1 MKQYRVNYRLLILL
15 ILVFILMTVVGTLS
29 HELGHYAMAKNLGY
43 EARINYKSSAH
54 WDDVTT
60 NYLREVYAQ
69 YLPEIKSHS
78 YFPGREKY
86 ESITAKY
93 ESDNFWIVLGGPL
106 QTMITGTIG
115 LLLLLGYRNSCIV
128 SGKVTGIG
136 WTIIFLSLFWL
147 RQVANLGVGILTFLM
162 NGKVSPTGDEMR
174 LALQLG
180 INLWSIQLITG
191 FIGLAVLFIVLRLLP
206 KTMIPM
212 FIVAGIVGGCLGYYL
227 WLVKFGQYIIP

>member
-29 HELGHYAMAKNLGY
+29 HELGHYAVAKYLGY

-54 WDDVTT
+54 WDDATT
-60 NYLREVYAQ
+60 NYLRDVYAQ

-78 YFPGREKY
+78 YFPEREKY

-93 ESDNFWIVLGGPL
+93 ESDNFWILSGGPL

-128 SGKVTGIG
+128 SGKVTAIG
-136 WTIIFLSLFWL
+136 WTFIFLSLFWL
-147 RQVANLGVGILTFLM
+147 RQVANLGVGIVTFLM

-174 LALQLG
+174 LAVQLD
-180 INLWSIQLITG
+180 ISLWSIQLITG
-191 FIGLAVLFIVLRLLP
+191 FIGLSVLGIILRLLP
-206 KTMIPM
+206 KT
-212 FIVAGIVGGCLGYYL
+212 IVLTFVIAWMTGGGLGYYL
-227 WLVKFGQYIIP
+227 WLVKFGQDVMP